1 MSKMSNALKKTGEGS
16 WGRSEPGMVQ
26 DNIDS
31 LFQPDTVAEFQFL
44 EALRKK
50 TVLEPEKKLMLAVLE
65 DGIKS
70 FQDHAVAR
78 TDTGRKLFH
87 EAEAWILEHDRSWVF
102 SFESICDALGFEP
115 SYVRAGLLRWKQ
127 QLVNPHPP
135 LSRKRARV

>member
-16 WGRSEPGMVQ
+16 WGRSEPGTVQ

-31 LFQPDTVAEFQFL
+31 LFQPDSVAEFQFL

-70 FQDHAVAR
+70 FQDHAGAR

-87 EAEAWILEHDRSWVF
+87 EAEAWILERDRSWVF

-115 SYVRAGLLRWKQ
+115 SYVRAGLLRCKQ
-127 QLVNPHPP
+127 QPANPHPS
-135 LSRKRARV
+135 LSRKRARA